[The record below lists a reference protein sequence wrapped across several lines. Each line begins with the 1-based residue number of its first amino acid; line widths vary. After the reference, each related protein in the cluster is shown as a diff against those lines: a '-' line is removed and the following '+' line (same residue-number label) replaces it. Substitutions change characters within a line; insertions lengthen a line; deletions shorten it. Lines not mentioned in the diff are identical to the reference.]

1 MSIGYFEAFGANRSC
16 LNMDASELPSTYS
29 HIHYAFGSIT
39 TDYQVDL
46 SAYIDQFTT
55 FAASTGFKRVL
66 SFGGWSFS
74 TE

>member
-1 MSIGYFEAFGANRSC
+1 
-16 LNMDASELPSTYS
+16 MDASELPSTYS
-29 HIHYAFGSIT
+29 HIHYAFASIT

-55 FAASTGFKRVL
+55 FTSSTGFKRVL